1 MSAVLPFAAER
12 ARTGDPALDFCLWP
26 YDPPA
31 VPHAASLAGVNLLY
45 AAAAQADCME
55 AYRGMAAGLRAALG
69 PFRTVWGV
77 KWDGTVLSNEFY
89 FYDYERLERA
99 HSFAHI
105 AAAFAPHCA
114 VTAPVDERVP
124 YFMVSVETP
133 MAAGGFPARAA
144 QADIYV
150 GNPGSQVSS
159 GICYQVD
166 ALGIE
171 MKNFYFFFDARRDWD
186 AIAAKAACS
195 ALVPL
200 AGFPFDA
207 VLPSWLR
214 DCRVIV
220 VANKRRHDA
229 VYFSGI
235 GIAQLVRFLKTF
247 GYPSALAAYAER
259 EADNLAHL
267 TFDVG
272 FDYRMEDGRLAI
284 LKSGFYNVL

>member
-45 AAAAQADCME
+45 AAAAQAGCLE

-69 PFRTVWGV
+69 PLRTVWGI
-77 KWDGTVLSNEFY
+77 KWDGTALSNEFY
-89 FYDYERLERA
+89 FYDYERLARA

-114 VTAPVDERVP
+114 AAAPVDARVP

-133 MAAGGFPARAA
+133 MGAHAFPARAA
-144 QADIYV
+144 RADIYV

-166 ALGIE
+166 GSGTE
-171 MKNFYFFFDARRDWD
+171 MKNFYFFFDARKDWD
-186 AIAAKAACS
+186 AITAKAACS
-195 ALVPL
+195 ALVPFE
-200 AGFPFDA
+200 GFPFDA
-207 VLPSWLR
+207 VLPPWLR

-235 GIAQLVRFLKTF
+235 SIAQLVRFLKTF
-247 GYPSALAAYAER
+247 GYPPALTAYAER
-259 EADNLAHL
+259 EMDNLAHL

-272 FDYRMEDGRLAI
+272 FDYRMEDGRLVV

>member
-1 MSAVLPFAAER
+1 MSAVPPFAAER

-31 VPHAASLAGVNLLY
+31 MPHAASLAGVNLLY
-45 AAAAQADCME
+45 AAAAQAGCME

-69 PFRTVWGV
+69 PHRTVWGV
-77 KWDGTVLSNEFY
+77 KWNGTALSSEFY

-99 HSFAHI
+99 HSFARI
-105 AAAFAPHCA
+105 AAAFTPHCA
-114 VTAPVDERVP
+114 VTVPVDDRVP

-133 MAAGGFPARAA
+133 MAAGAFPACAA
-144 QADIYV
+144 RADIYV
-150 GNPGSQVSS
+150 GNPGSRVSS

-166 ALGIE
+166 GSGTE
-171 MKNFYFFFDARRDWD
+171 MKNFYFFFDAREEWE
-186 AIAAKAACS
+186 AVAAKAACS
-195 ALVPL
+195 ALAPP
-200 AGFPFDA
+200 AEFPFDA
-207 VLPSWLR
+207 VLPPWLR

-235 GIAQLVRFLKTF
+235 GIAQLVRFLETF
-247 GYPSALAAYAER
+247 GYPPILTAYAGR

-272 FDYRMEDGRLAI
+272 FDYRMEDGRLVI